1 MGEGRI
7 RLGSMILLCILFQAF
22 HGTAIPDLQSDRR
35 TVWAGMDTGTT
46 LPGKAWVQGAS
57 H

>member
-1 MGEGRI
+1 
-7 RLGSMILLCILFQAF
+7 MILLCILFQAF